1 MPELRIQLRLQRRVP
16 EPFALSYT
24 TVLFGNRLAT
34 EFLQISVK
42 KILFL
47 RSNMFIKK
55 LLFSSF
61 LFVKLPFPIIIII
74 IIIIRRRRR
83 RRGRRKEG
91 RRIDK
96 ECSLASR
103 SQRKNKLQLPW
114 LSAFLII
121 IIIIITIITIIII
134 IIITIE

>member
-1 MPELRIQLRLQRRVP
+1 
-16 EPFALSYT
+16 
-24 TVLFGNRLAT
+24 
-34 EFLQISVK
+34 
-42 KILFL
+42 
-47 RSNMFIKK
+47 MFIKK

-61 LFVKLPFPIIIII
+61 LFVKLPFPIIIIII